1 MAMESPAQTA
11 AATLHTQKPATNSTV
26 PSTTTKAKASSSG
39 ESTLAPL
46 LRHFVGIDLLV
57 ETKQGRT
64 FRGQLRE
71 ADTYMNLVLARKPR
85 NAQQLTTKGDQR
97 GELNIN
103 YESGIHHPTGSD
115 GGECEEQFNLVHIR
129 GPSIRYIIFGP
140 DIDITGVIKAGRDR
154 ERAAG
159 DKYRRGIRKAR

>member
-1 MAMESPAQTA
+1 MESPTQSA
-11 AATLHTQKPATNSTV
+11 AATFHTQKPATISSV

-64 FRGQLRE
+64 LYGQLRE

-85 NAQQLTTKGDQR
+85 NVQQLTTKGDQR
-97 GELNIN
+97 GQREININ
-103 YESGIHHPTGSD
+103 YESGNHHHTGSD

-154 ERAAG
+154 ERAAS
-159 DKYRRGIRKAR
+159 DKYRRGIRKA